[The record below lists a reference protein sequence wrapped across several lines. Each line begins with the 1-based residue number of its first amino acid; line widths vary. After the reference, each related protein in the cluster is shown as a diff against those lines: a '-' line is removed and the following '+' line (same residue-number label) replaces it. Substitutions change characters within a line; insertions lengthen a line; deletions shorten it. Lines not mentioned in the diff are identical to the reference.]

1 MEEKRKH
8 PTAGRQARPRARSG
22 IEATAKMAEGHPPEG
37 RESEDIAP
45 AEAGAQDTDS
55 RTSPPSSLLV
65 FTPVPRQRMRRGGW
79 SAERQRQFIELLA
92 ETGSVRAA
100 CRRMGVGEH
109 HIYKLRNHPEA
120 ASFRKAWEAALDLG
134 IARIEDVAM
143 DRALNGVEEPVYHRG
158 ELVGTRRAYND
169 RLLMFMLRNRAPER
183 FARSAAGPEGQRRP
197 GAMNALDTME
207 LARLKAQWRKEWEK
221 EWGAKQLERECTTI
235 ASINAK
241 IDAMREKSDRL
252 ASPELLA
259 ARAAYDAAYQR
270 DREEDYSPWHDPRH
284 ELYNPALTSRGARI
298 PVSDDAQTDAAKGA
312 PFPLYD
318 TQEQADA
325 AGMVFNGAMLPPPEE
340 EAEGEKPENPR
351 WRSLK
356 DDGWD

>member
-1 MEEKRKH
+1 MEETRKH
-8 PTAGRQARPRARSG
+8 PTAGTQARPRARSG
-22 IEATAKMAEGHPPEG
+22 APET
-37 RESEDIAP
+37 EDIASGDAL
-45 AEAGAQDTDS
+45 AENEDS
-55 RTSPPSSLLV
+55 TSSPPASLLA
-65 FTPVPRQRMRRGGW
+65 FAPVPRQRMRRGGW

-109 HIYKLRNHPEA
+109 HIYKLRRHPEA

-183 FARSAAGPEGQRRP
+183 FAEGKPRV
-197 GAMNALDTME
+197 MNAVDKME

-221 EWGAKQLERECTTI
+221 EWGARQLEQECITI

-241 IDAMREKSDRL
+241 IDAMREKSDKL
-252 ASPELLA
+252 ASPEVLA
-259 ARAAYDAAYQR
+259 AREAYDAAVAR

-284 ELYNPALTSRGARI
+284 TLYNPALTSRGARI
-298 PVSDDAQTDAAKGA
+298 PVPDDTQTGAAAGA

-318 TQEQADA
+318 TQEEADA
-325 AGMVFNGAMLPPPEE
+325 AGMVFNGAMLPPPDEESAEE
-340 EAEGEKPENPR
+340 EDKADAPGAPR
-351 WRSLK
+351 LRSLK

>member
-1 MEEKRKH
+1 
-8 PTAGRQARPRARSG
+8 
-22 IEATAKMAEGHPPEG
+22 MAEGHPPGG

-45 AEAGAQDTDS
+45 AEAGAQDTES
-55 RTSPPSSLLV
+55 RASPPSSLLV

-100 CRRMGVGEH
+100 CRRLGVGEH

-183 FARSAAGPEGQRRP
+183 FAEGKPR
-197 GAMNALDTME
+197 AMNAVDKME

-221 EWGAKQLERECTTI
+221 EWGARQLEQESITI

-241 IDAMREKSDRL
+241 IDAMREKSDKL
-252 ASPELLA
+252 ASPEVRA
-259 ARAAYDAAYQR
+259 AREAYDEAVAR

-298 PVSDDAQTDAAKGA
+298 PVSDDAQSDAATGA

-318 TQEQADA
+318 TQEEADA
-325 AGMVFNGAMLPPPEE
+325 AGMVFNGAMLAPPEG
-340 EAEGEKPENPR
+340 EAEGDEPDPPGTPR
-351 WRSLK
+351 LRSLK

>member
-1 MEEKRKH
+1 MEETRKH
-8 PTAGRQARPRARSG
+8 PTAGTQARPRARSG
-22 IEATAKMAEGHPPEG
+22 APET
-37 RESEDIAP
+37 EDIASGDAL
-45 AEAGAQDTDS
+45 AENEDS
-55 RTSPPSSLLV
+55 TSSPPASLLA
-65 FTPVPRQRMRRGGW
+65 FAPVPRQRMRRGGW

-109 HIYKLRNHPEA
+109 HIYKLRRHPEA

-183 FARSAAGPEGQRRP
+183 FAEGKPRV
-197 GAMNALDTME
+197 MNAVDKME

-221 EWGAKQLERECTTI
+221 EWGARQLEQECITI

-241 IDAMREKSDRL
+241 IDKMREKSDKL
-252 ASPELLA
+252 ASPEVLT
-259 ARAAYDAAYQR
+259 AREAYDAAVAR

-284 ELYNPALTSRGARI
+284 TLYNPKLTSRGARI
-298 PVSDDAQTDAAKGA
+298 PVSGDAQADAATGT

-318 TQEQADA
+318 TQEEADA
-325 AGMVFNGAMLPPPEE
+325 AGVVFNGAMLPPPD
-340 EAEGEKPENPR
+340 GEVEDEQPAPPGTPR
-351 WRSLK
+351 LRSLK

>member
-1 MEEKRKH
+1 
-8 PTAGRQARPRARSG
+8 
-22 IEATAKMAEGHPPEG
+22 MAEGHPPGG

-100 CRRMGVGEH
+100 CRRLGVGEH

-183 FARSAAGPEGQRRP
+183 FAEGKPR
-197 GAMNALDTME
+197 AMNAVDKME

-221 EWGAKQLERECTTI
+221 EWGARQLEQESITI

-241 IDAMREKSDRL
+241 IDAMREKSDKL
-252 ASPELLA
+252 ASPEVRA
-259 ARAAYDAAYQR
+259 AREAYDEAVAR

-298 PVSDDAQTDAAKGA
+298 PVSDDTQSDAATGA

-318 TQEQADA
+318 TQEEADA
-325 AGMVFNGAMLPPPEE
+325 AGMVFNGAMLPPPDEE
-340 EAEGEKPENPR
+340 SAEEDEQPENPR
-351 WRSLK
+351 WRSIK

>member
-1 MEEKRKH
+1 
-8 PTAGRQARPRARSG
+8 
-22 IEATAKMAEGHPPEG
+22 MAEGHPPGG

-100 CRRMGVGEH
+100 CRRLGVGEH

-183 FARSAAGPEGQRRP
+183 FAEGKPR
-197 GAMNALDTME
+197 AMNAVDKME

-221 EWGAKQLERECTTI
+221 EWGARQLEQESITI

-241 IDAMREKSDRL
+241 IDAMREKSDKL
-252 ASPELLA
+252 ASPEVRA
-259 ARAAYDAAYQR
+259 AREAYDEAVAR

-298 PVSDDAQTDAAKGA
+298 PVSDDTQADAAAGA

-318 TQEQADA
+318 TQEEADA
-325 AGMVFNGAMLPPPEE
+325 AGMVFNGAMLPPPDEESAEE
-340 EAEGEKPENPR
+340 EDKADAPGAPR
-351 WRSLK
+351 LRSLK